1 MAAVNLARSA
11 FTGLLRNSTLI
22 KTPIVCRLSTV
33 ALLQKYQTIRNISKL
48 NNNFHLLSNGVHIER
63 IRGFATGPVHK
74 ITQSEISDRVMKV
87 CRAYDKLSNVQSEKL
102 GLRHFSHGPPLTI
115 DLIKSRVL
123 LVLQL
128 YDKVDPEKNKFL
140 MRSVATHQIP

>member
-87 CRAYDKLSNVQSEKL
+87 CRAYDKLSNVQ
-102 GLRHFSHGPPLTI
+102 
-115 DLIKSRVL
+115 
-123 LVLQL
+123 
-128 YDKVDPEKNKFL
+128 NKFL

>member
-48 NNNFHLLSNGVHIER
+48 NNNFHLLSNG
-63 IRGFATGPVHK
+63 
-74 ITQSEISDRVMKV
+74 
-87 CRAYDKLSNVQSEKL
+87 SEKL